1 MRNLK
6 GPPATSEARPTT
18 SEGAW
23 AFFFQIMPPCR
34 QYIFNIS
41 FAIVEIKKCANL
53 LEAKGIYG
61 LLDPRELIRPI
72 CGRGKNVFSPSHG
85 NEATLYGPWK
95 VEVASLHFA
104 FSQQ

>member
-6 GPPATSEARPTT
+6 DPPATSEARPTT

-34 QYIFNIS
+34 QYIFNIY

-53 LEAKGIYG
+53 QQIRSERVNVLM
-61 LLDPRELIRPI
+61 LIIHYTCVR
-72 CGRGKNVFSPSHG
+72 H
-85 NEATLYGPWK
+85 
-95 VEVASLHFA
+95 
-104 FSQQ
+104 